1 MTQTIVNLGTG
12 GAALNGQN
20 GSTTSADSNDALF
33 LDWTGENYAY
43 TPIQGAS
50 SNRLTVPDAAPLK
63 ITGDLDVRVRVALD
77 DWTPAS
83 GGNLASKFGGSGNR
97 SWSFTMQDSGIP
109 RILFTT
115 DGSTLLTANA
125 TVAPT
130 VTDGD
135 ALWMRFTLDV
145 DNGAS
150 GRDIKFFTSDDGSTW
165 TPLGATVTQ
174 AGTVSIYDS
183 TAQVALMGRDDT
195 GAASAGKI
203 YRAQILDGIDG
214 TTVLDVVTS
223 VISSGSATSF
233 TALTGQTVTIN
244 RSTSGRK
251 AVAVVSPCWLF
262 GTDDEMRVPNNDLL
276 NFDVSDSFTVV
287 AVHRPWNTQGTNDT
301 LIAKKADTTNTTQG
315 YSLSG
320 GSTTALQG
328 QAQIGDGTAGITAV
342 SGSRTSGQLTISAA
356 VRNVTTDNVTVYLN
370 GTAGTAV
377 TDTTTGSL
385 SNAEVLRI
393 ARLSGAGTEYADM
406 ELLAVAVFRRA
417 LTETEISRITAYY
430 QARLS

>member
-244 RSTSGRK
+244 RSASGRK